1 MKGDLQGLFS
11 TLRDEVDSIPD
22 HPSEGSSSADDL
34 PSLADAAPSSGE
46 RTPDAV
52 ASSSRVPPRLIP
64 KKAKRRIED
73 PSQPCTARKRL
84 RFSDA
89 GSTDTNHG
97 SKKVKDVS
105 APLSSNETHFQFDLA
120 L

>member
-11 TLRDEVDSIPD
+11 TLRDEVDSVPD
-22 HPSEGSSSADDL
+22 HPSDEGSSSADDL

-46 RTPDAV
+46 RTPDAI
-52 ASSSRVPPRLIP
+52 ASSSKVPPPLIP

-73 PSQPCTARKRL
+73 PSQPCAARKRL

-89 GSTDTNHG
+89 GSTEANHG
-97 SKKVKDVS
+97 LKKLKDVS
-105 APLSSNETHFQFDLA
+105 APLSSNETHFQFD
-120 L
+120 